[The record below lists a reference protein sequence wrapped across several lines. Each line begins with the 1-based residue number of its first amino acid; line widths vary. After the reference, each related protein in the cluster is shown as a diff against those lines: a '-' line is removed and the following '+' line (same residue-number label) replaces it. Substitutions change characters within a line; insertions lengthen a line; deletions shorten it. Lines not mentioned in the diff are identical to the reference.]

1 MTLVEY
7 INSSR
12 MKRAAGMP
20 TQSNLSI
27 TAIAEKVGIYDV
39 NYFTKI
45 FKKAYQMTP
54 TLYRRGQPGAERTA
68 GAQPEVEKK

>member
-12 MKRAAGMP
+12 MKRAAGML
-20 TQSNLSI
+20 TESNLSI

-45 FKKAYQMTP
+45 FKKAYQITHP
-54 TLYRRGQPGAERTA
+54 LPPVSREQS
-68 GAQPEVEKK
+68 AQLAPKPEAEKK